1 MITRTDI
8 CRATN
13 SATYSRG
20 RQIYEE
26 QKIHSFKAEEMENE
40 YGDKLQQITA
50 VVDEMFTKSGFVWMK
65 RCLRFWRIPVT
76 VRHMISTEGSANTV
90 WPCCFAIL
98 TGGKNSGSGW
108 KLREFHQ
115 NPRSSSGSLNRRK
128 VRRQARA
135 FPNCFR
141 IMPCAIRRSFC
152 RKQKLAR

>member
-8 CRATN
+8 CRETN

-98 TGGKNSGSGW
+98 TGGKTAEAAGS
-108 KLREFHQ
+108 
-115 NPRSSSGSLNRRK
+115 
-128 VRRQARA
+128 
-135 FPNCFR
+135 
-141 IMPCAIRRSFC
+141 
-152 RKQKLAR
+152 